1 MFPHDSQNW
10 RLAIYNEGKV
20 TIKYSSYPWGLWMF
34 NWNMYFKKNVLKWG
48 ICMTFC
54 SNFKARE
61 RRFSIQTFRKCHSR
75 TQIGSERHFWVS
87 LQPSALND
95 NLRGPGWRPGQP
107 RKLTQANNDPTVRYK
122 LILDHLVQIYRL
134 KNWLGL
140 TMHTE

>member
-1 MFPHDSQNW
+1 MTHKIEGWQSIMRA
-10 RLAIYNEGKV
+10 RLQLSILLTLGAYERSTETCI
-20 TIKYSSYPWGLWMF
+20 L
-34 NWNMYFKKNVLKWG
+34 KKNVLKWG

-87 LQPSALND
+87 LQPSVLND

-107 RKLTQANNDPTVRYK
+107 RKLTQANNNPTVRYK